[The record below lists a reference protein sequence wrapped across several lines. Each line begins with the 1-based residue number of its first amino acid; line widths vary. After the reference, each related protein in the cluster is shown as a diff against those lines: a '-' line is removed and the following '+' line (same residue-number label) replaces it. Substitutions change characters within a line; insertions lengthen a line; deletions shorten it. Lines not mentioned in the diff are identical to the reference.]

1 MNYGPVENLEMMA
14 VDRRKKEY
22 KELVKLTPTTEEL
35 LSEEIDG
42 ELYLYKRSSQ
52 CKICNTSDDLRS
64 IIDSLLLFP
73 KTYIEV
79 LRAIEPLQEKLDIPD
94 NERINYENIRNHQ
107 KNHLP
112 FEKRLVR
119 EIVERRAREKN
130 RSILDTGERL
140 LTAEAFY
147 EVIVAKGWEDIA
159 NGYTRP
165 TLTQTMN
172 AMEMLQKLETQGED
186 SYRPEDLINQLDMIL
201 MAIREVVPDAIR
213 EQLFKKIEEYQTAE
227 QKALS
232 TKRQLTKGEE
242 SDYIDADLEEEEI

>member
-1 MNYGPVENLEMMA
+1 M
-14 VDRRKKEY
+14 DRRKREY
-22 KELVKLTPTTEEL
+22 KELVKMTPTTEEL

-42 ELYLYKRSSQ
+42 ELFLYKRSSQ
-52 CKICNTSDDLRS
+52 CKICTVSDDLRN

-73 KTYIEV
+73 KTYAEV
-79 LRAIEPLQEKLDIPD
+79 LRAIQPLQEKLEIPE

-119 EIVERRAREKN
+119 EVVERRAREKN
-130 RSILDTGERL
+130 RSILEAGDRL

-172 AMEMLQKLETQGED
+172 AMEMLQKLELEGKD
-186 SYRPEDLINQLDMIL
+186 NYRPEELLNQLDMIL
-201 MAIREVVPDAIR
+201 MAIRDVVPNDIR
-213 EQLFKKIEEYQTAE
+213 EALFRKIEEYQSADKGVVVKTD
-227 QKALS
+227 ALAP
-232 TKRQLTKGEE
+232 GEE
-242 SDYIDADLEEEEI
+242 EEYIDGDLEEEEGW